1 MEKKTNIELT
11 FDEYVLVISG
21 IALMQRELYKAA
33 YETMNGDREGKD
45 EISIDEF
52 DKQHNILKVLYDKF
66 GEAAEIFEEEE

>member
-1 MEKKTNIELT
+1 
-11 FDEYVLVISG
+11 
-21 IALMQRELYKAA
+21 MQRELYKAA